1 MPLRLDQSSD
11 GYRYSIDAFLL
22 ADFCTVS
29 QNATILDIG
38 SGCGIVSFLL
48 ARLHP
53 DARIFGIEIQ
63 SDLVRI
69 AEENLKM
76 NAGLGNIHFIHGDI
90 RDIARLF
97 PAGSCDIAVSN
108 PPYHPIGS
116 GRINPHPE
124 RASARHELK
133 GGLGDF
139 IRAGSSAVRSGG
151 HFYTIYTAHRTAELI
166 DMCRRFKL
174 EPKMMR
180 TVHPR
185 PGAEANLVLMKAAR
199 NGRPGLRILPP
210 LFIYEKGGEYS
221 EECAEIAGKWDFA
234 GEG

>member
-22 ADFCTVS
+22 ADFCIIHR
-29 QNATILDIG
+29 NATILDIG

-48 ARLHP
+48 ARIYP

-63 SDLVRI
+63 SDLIRI
-69 AEENLKM
+69 AKDNLRR
-76 NAGLGNIHFIHGDI
+76 NALLKNIHFIHGDI
-90 RDIARLF
+90 RNIEQFF

-108 PPYHPIGS
+108 PPYHTVGS

-133 GGLGDF
+133 GRLGDF
-139 IRAGSSAVRSGG
+139 IRAASMVIRSRGY
-151 HFYTIYTAHRTAELI
+151 FYTIYTAQRTSDLF

-174 EPKMMR
+174 EPKIVR
-180 TVHPR
+180 TIHPR
-185 PGAEANLVLMKAAR
+185 PDAEANLILMKAVK

-210 LFIYEKGGEYS
+210 LFIYEKAREYS
-221 EECAEIAGKWDFA
+221 EKTAEISKKWDF
-234 GEG
+234 EGKG

>member
-22 ADFCTVS
+22 ADFCTIPK
-29 QNATILDIG
+29 NATILDIG

-48 ARLHP
+48 ARIHP
-53 DARIFGIEIQ
+53 DSRIFGIEIQ
-63 SDLVRI
+63 YDLVRI
-69 AEENLKM
+69 AEENLKR
-76 NAGLGNIHFIHGDI
+76 NARLDNIRFIHGDI
-90 RDIARLF
+90 RDIERLF

-108 PPYHPIGS
+108 PPYHSIGS

-139 IRAGSSAVRSGG
+139 IRAGSAAVRSGG
-151 HFYTIYTAHRTAELI
+151 YFYTIYAAHRMSDLI
-166 DMCRRFKL
+166 DTCRRFKL
-174 EPKMMR
+174 EPKMVR

-185 PGAEANLVLMKAAR
+185 PDAEANLVLMKAAR

-210 LFIYEKGGEYS
+210 LYIYKRAGEYS
-221 EECAEIAGKWDFA
+221 EECAEIAGKWDF
-234 GEG
+234 EGKG